1 MVLDL
6 AEGDLKLNSHMFL
19 RDAGFYLFAN
29 GLLIVYGI
37 IGYANLYMCI
47 IYVAVYIIFII
58 IVFIMEKK

>member
-1 MVLDL
+1 MVVELSG
-6 AEGDLKLNSHMFL
+6 GDLKLNSQNFL

-47 IYVAVYIIFII
+47 IFVAIYIIFII
-58 IVFIMEKK
+58 IVLIMEKK